1 MNKHRSKEE
10 DTSRSQNAR
19 ALTEEELKRLEEDPQ
34 FRRMMKEAD
43 DAEREGRW
51 IAHEEVLRRAG
62 KEPARHR

>member
-10 DTSRSQNAR
+10 DTSHSRNAR

-43 DAEREGRW
+43 DA
-51 IAHEEVLRRAG
+51 
-62 KEPARHR
+62 